1 MRDATHALFNLKTIK
16 KMCSGITITSSQ
28 RKAAKEWLE
37 LLESGKLE
45 KEKQNYF
52 KFALIILKDLL
63 GYPVK
68 EEMGYEEGNVEFT
81 FTNKEGRKVVCFEA
95 KGTDTKDLFAL
106 QYRDKK
112 EHSTPVKQTWDY
124 MGSLN
129 LDYGVTT
136 NYRDFVLIDKS
147 KGTSKYHFIDF
158 IEIKNND
165 DKLREFISIFSRES
179 IIEKRF
185 VESLYN
191 ASIIEEREF
200 TKEFYKLF
208 HETRLMLI
216 KEFEINGVSR
226 QEAIHFAQLFLNRLI
241 FIFFA
246 EDTDKLNRR
255 LFADRMLK
263 VLEAMPVTEHSKYAS
278 ETIIGLFESLDKGA
292 EIPTHI
298 FGFNGGVFHDKIPS
312 TVYFKDLRDHNFFK
326 EVYQYSELK
335 KEVKLDEFSEKVVNA
350 YRGKLNPIISN
361 LLAMDSFNFV
371 TELNVNILGH
381 IFEQSLTDLEELK
394 GEEVSKRKR
403 EGIFYTPEFVTDYIC
418 RNTIIPYLSKNG
430 STTVIEL
437 IKEYSENIEEL
448 EKKFR
453 EIKILDPACGSGAF
467 LLKAVDILLEI
478 HKEIQ
483 AYKEAGGKY
492 TFFKKGKKSGL
503 TEQFTL
509 VKWHEED
516 EARKIIEKNIF
527 GVDINEESAEI
538 TKLSLFLKIATG
550 NRKLIDLSQNIK
562 IGNSL
567 VSDKSVD
574 SRAFDWK
581 SEFKE
586 IFDKGGFDIVIGNPP
601 YVRQER
607 LTAFK
612 PYFEK
617 NYQSYAG
624 TADLYVYFLE
634 RGIINSKENGY
645 FGVIVSNK
653 WSKSTYG
660 ENLRNF
666 LVKFKILQF
675 LDFGDLPVFQDAT
688 TYPCILLIKKIPP
701 TNNNILVSKIDSLE
715 FADFD
720 KQVEKSSFKLQQT
733 YLTDGSWDFDNPQ
746 SKLLYTKIKAGGVP
760 LVEYCKE
767 KINFGLKTGLDE
779 AFVIS
784 EKKKAELE
792 KESAS
797 SKEIIKPF
805 LIGKQIKRY
814 TYDWEN
820 KYIILV
826 KKGTDIEKYPA
837 ILNYLKQFKKE
848 LGERTD
854 IKDKGEW
861 YELRTCTYYN
871 DFLRPKII
879 YAHFGKRP
887 QFTFD
892 TNNFYLN
899 PKSYILPT
907 DDKYLLGILN
917 SSVIAFYSKSICPY
931 VRGEFYEYGK
941 QYVNKFPIPQASE
954 SIRQTIDN
962 SVNSLLNLHNQ
973 YLEKRKTFL
982 NRIKNEF
989 GVEDIPRRLHKFWNL
1004 SSNDFLLGIKKLSK
1018 VTIPLTKLDEWEKY
1032 FTKYKNEITSIV
1044 SDIEKKDKEVDEIV
1058 YTLFGI
1064 DNNERKI
1071 IGSSLNNTDITS
1083 ND

>member
-1 MRDATHALFNLKTIK
+1 MRDTTHALFNPKTIK
-16 KMCSGITITSSQ
+16 KLCSSITITSDQ
-28 RKAAKEWLE
+28 RKAANEWLG
-37 LLESGKLE
+37 LLESDQLE
-45 KEKQNYF
+45 KEKRNYF

-68 EEMGYEEGNVEFT
+68 DEMGYEEGNVEFT
-81 FTNKEGRKVVCFEA
+81 FANKEGRKVVCFEA
-95 KGTDTKDLFAL
+95 KGTEIKDLFAP

-129 LDYGVTT
+129 LDYGITT
-136 NYRDFVLIDKS
+136 NYRDFVLIDKNR
-147 KGTSKYHFIDF
+147 GTSKYHFFDF
-158 IEIKNND
+158 TEIKNND
-165 DKLREFISIFSRES
+165 DKLREFIAIFCRES

-191 ASIIEEREF
+191 ASVIEEREF

-216 KEFEINGVSR
+216 TEFQSNGVSKE
-226 QEAIHFAQLFLNRLI
+226 EAIHYAQLFLNRLI

-246 EDTDKLNRR
+246 EDTDKLQRR
-255 LFADRMLK
+255 IFADRMLK

-278 ETIIGLFESLDKGA
+278 ETIVNFFESLDKGA

-298 FGFNGGVFHDKIPS
+298 FGFNGGLFQDNIPTS
-312 TVYFKDLRDHNFFK
+312 VYFKDLRDANFFK
-326 EVYQYSELK
+326 DVYQYSALK
-335 KEVKLDEFSEKVVNA
+335 KEIKLDELSERIVKA

-361 LLAMDSFNFV
+361 LLAMDSFDFA

-394 GEEVSKRKR
+394 GEEISKRKR
-403 EGIFYTPEFVTDYIC
+403 EGIFYTPEFITDYIC
-418 RNTIIPYLSKNG
+418 RNAIIPYLSKNG
-430 STTVIEL
+430 ATNASDLVS
-437 IKEYSENIEEL
+437 EYSDNIEEL
-448 EKKFR
+448 EKRFK

-478 HKEIQ
+478 HKQIQ

-492 TFFKKGKKSGL
+492 TFFQKGKKSGL

-509 VKWHEED
+509 TKWYEAD
-516 EARKIIEKNIF
+516 EARKIIEQNIF

-562 IGNSL
+562 IGNSIIG
-567 VSDKSVD
+567 DKSVD
-574 SRAFDWK
+574 NNAFDWK

-617 NYQSYAG
+617 TYQSYAG

-660 ENLRNF
+660 ESLRRF
-666 LVKFKILQF
+666 LVKFKILRF
-675 LDFGDLPVFQDAT
+675 IDFGDLPVFSDAT
-688 TYPCILLIKKIPP
+688 TYPCILLIKKSQP
-701 TNNNILVSKIDSLE
+701 TNNNILVTKIDSLE
-715 FADFD
+715 FTNF
-720 KQVEKSSFKLQQT
+720 EKKVDESRFELNQT
-733 YLTDGSWDFDNPQ
+733 YLTEGSWNFDDPSVN
-746 SKLLYTKIKAGGVP
+746 KIYTKIKAAGIS
-760 LVEYCKE
+760 LEKYCKE
-767 KINFGLKTGLDE
+767 KINRGLLTGLDTV
-779 AFVIS
+779 FVID
-784 EKKKAELE
+784 EKKRDELE
-792 KESAS
+792 KLSPT
-797 SKEIIKPF
+797 SKELIKPY

-814 TYDWEN
+814 SYDWEN
-820 KYIILV
+820 KYILLV

-837 ILNYLKQFKKE
+837 VFNYLKQYKKE
-848 LGERTD
+848 LTERW
-854 IKDKGEW
+854 DKGDW
-861 YELRTCTYYN
+861 FSLRECSFYD
-871 DFLRPKII
+871 DFLKPKII
-879 YAHFGKRP
+879 YAHFAKRP

-892 TNNFYLN
+892 TNNFHLN
-899 PKSYILPT
+899 AKSYILPT
-907 DDKYLLGILN
+907 TDKYLLGILN
-917 SSVIAFYSKSICPY
+917 SSAIAFYSQSICPY
-931 VRGEFYEYGK
+931 VRGKFYEYNK
-941 QYVNKFPIPQASE
+941 QYVNQFPIPDASKSIKDKVTE
-954 SIRQTIDN
+954 SVD
-962 SVNSLLNLHNQ
+962 SLLDLHAKF
-973 YLEKRKTFL
+973 LEKKKIVL
-982 NRIKNEF
+982 SRIRNEF
-989 GVEDIPRRLHKFWNL
+989 QVVSISTRLSKFYTLNSNEFL
-1004 SSNDFLLGIKKLSK
+1004 SEIKKLSK
-1018 VTIPLTKLDEWEKY
+1018 SDIPLIKLDEWEQY
-1032 FTKYKNEITSIV
+1032 FNKYKNEIVSIV
-1044 SDIEKKDKEVDEIV
+1044 SKIENKDKETDGIV

-1064 DNNERKI
+1064 NDKEKKI
-1071 IGSSLNNTDITS
+1071 IESTLHDVDITS
-1083 ND
+1083 DDE

>member
-1 MRDATHALFNLKTIK
+1 MRDVTHALFNLKTIK
-16 KMCSGITITSSQ
+16 KMCSGIAITSAQ
-28 RKAAKEWLE
+28 RKAASEWLE
-37 LLESGKLE
+37 LLESGRLE

-95 KGTDTKDLFAL
+95 KGTDTKDLFAP

-129 LDYGVTT
+129 LDYGITT
-136 NYRDFVLIDKS
+136 NYNDFVLIDKS
-147 KGTSKYHFIDF
+147 KGTSKYHFFDF
-158 IEIKNND
+158 TEIKNND
-165 DKLREFISIFSRES
+165 DKLREFIAIFSRES

-185 VESLYN
+185 VENLYN
-191 ASIIEEREF
+191 ASVIEEREF

-216 KEFEINGVSR
+216 KEFETNGVSR
-226 QEAIHFAQLFLNRLI
+226 PEAIHYAQLFLNRLI

-298 FGFNGGVFHDKIPS
+298 FGFNGGLFHDKIPS

-437 IKEYSENIEEL
+437 IKEYSEHIEEL

-492 TFFKKGKKSGL
+492 TFFKKSKKSGL
-503 TEQFTL
+503 AEQFTL
-509 VKWHEED
+509 AKWHEEN
-516 EARKIIEKNIF
+516 EARKIIEDNIF
-527 GVDINEESAEI
+527 GVDINEESVEI
-538 TKLSLFLKIATG
+538 TKLSLFLKIATRD
-550 NRKLIDLSQNIK
+550 RKLIDLSQNIK
-562 IGNSL
+562 VGNSI
-567 VSDKSVD
+567 VSDKNVD
-574 SRAFDWK
+574 SKAFDWK
-581 SEFKE
+581 AEFKD

-607 LTAFK
+607 LTEFK

-617 NYQSYAG
+617 NYRSYAG

-634 RGIINSKENGY
+634 KGLSNLKDDGI

-653 WSKSTYG
+653 WSKATYG
-660 ENLRNF
+660 ESLRRF
-666 LVKFKILQF
+666 LVKFKILRF
-675 LDFGDLPVFQDAT
+675 IDFGDLPVFSDAT
-688 TYPCILLIKKIPP
+688 TYPCILLIKKLQPM
-701 TNNNILVSKIDSLE
+701 NNNIFVTKIDSLE
-715 FADFD
+715 FTNF
-720 KQVEKSSFKLQQT
+720 EKKVDESRFELNQT
-733 YLTDGSWDFDNPQ
+733 YLTDGSWNFDDPIVN
-746 SKLLYTKIKAGGVP
+746 KIYTKIKAAGIS
-760 LVEYCKE
+760 LEEYCEE
-767 KINFGLKTGLDE
+767 KINRGLLTGLDKV
-779 AFVIS
+779 FVID
-784 EKKKAELE
+784 EKKKDELE
-792 KESAS
+792 KLSS
-797 SKEIIKPF
+797 TSKELIKPY

-814 TYDWEN
+814 SYDWEN
-820 KYIILV
+820 KYILLV

-837 ILNYLKQFKKE
+837 VFNYLKQYKKE
-848 LGERTD
+848 LTERW
-854 IKDKGEW
+854 DKGDW
-861 YELRTCTYYN
+861 FSLRECSFYD
-871 DFLRPKII
+871 DFLKPKII
-879 YAHFGKRP
+879 YAHFAKRP

-892 TNNFYLN
+892 TNNFHLN
-899 PKSYILPT
+899 AKSYILPT
-907 DDKYLLGILN
+907 TDKYLLGILN
-917 SSVIAFYSKSICPY
+917 SSVIALYSQSICPY
-931 VRGEFYEYGK
+931 VRGEFYEYNK
-941 QYVNKFPIPQASE
+941 QYVNQFPIPEASKSIKEKITE
-954 SIRQTIDN
+954 SVD
-962 SVNSLLNLHNQ
+962 VLLNLHSQ
-973 YLEKRKTFL
+973 FLEKKKMVL
-982 NRIKNEF
+982 SRIRNEF
-989 GVEDIPRRLHKFWNL
+989 KIVSISMRLSKFYTLNSSEFL
-1004 SSNDFLLGIKKLSK
+1004 SEIKKLSK
-1018 VTIPLTKLDEWEKY
+1018 SDIPLSKLDEWEQY
-1032 FTKYKNEITSIV
+1032 FNKYKNEIASIV
-1044 SDIEKKDKEVDEIV
+1044 SNIENKDKEIDEIV

-1064 DNNERKI
+1064 NDKERKI
-1071 IGSSLNNTDITS
+1071 IESTLHDDNIISD
-1083 ND
+1083 D